1 MIAIANET
9 PALVANETPE
19 AAASETPEVSARAN
33 ANRPLYV

>member
-19 AAASETPEVSARAN
+19 VSARAN